1 MSALNT
7 KFPTSK
13 LDRLMLL
20 AEWLADPDRHLEI
33 GLSGELWG
41 VTVYT
46 RDITHP
52 DVETIT
58 NSMGTFGVINTESPN
73 LEQAIEDAAE
83 ICSRVV
89 RADRGLRNLARMA
102 LAPTLMR
109 NPLIETSEQHDRVLD
124 ALVWGHEVLK
134 LANDG
139 NEPGQRCVDDLG
151 FWLAATDRLIQRI
164 DELGSVASPV
174 RDVLRDLLH
183 KTSPCLA
190 CGVPSVGEP
199 PAAGD
204 ASSDP
209 AAGEGW
215 L

>member
-1 MSALNT
+1 MSVLNANLVT
-7 KFPTSK
+7 AK
-13 LDRLMLL
+13 LDRLVLL

-46 RDITHP
+46 RDIVHP
-52 DVETIT
+52 EVETIT
-58 NSMGTFGVINTESPN
+58 NSMGTFGVINTESPH
-73 LEQAIEDAAE
+73 LVQAIETAAE

-89 RADRGLRNLARMA
+89 RAGLGGDLANRAA
-102 LAPTLMR
+102 LGPTLMN
-109 NPLIETSEQHDRVLD
+109 NPLIDTSTQHDRVLD
-124 ALVWGHEVLK
+124 ALVRGHEVLK

-139 NEPGQRCVDDLG
+139 DEPGERCVHDLG
-151 FWLAATDRLIQRI
+151 VWLAATDRLVQRI
-164 DELGSVASPV
+164 DELGSVTSSV

-183 KTSPCLA
+183 QTSPYLA
-190 CGVPSVGEP
+190 CGVSSVGEL

-209 AAGEGW
+209 VAGEGW